1 LIINTLYSSIPF
13 EIIII
18 MNFNLLFSIFIAG
31 VSLFSCIQGK
41 AQNIFD
47 SIHSE
52 KYAFFLFT
60 THDFDLAAEEYERLI
75 FMSDTKNDSLQWML
89 SRSYRLAGKPD
100 IALRKMLSAYS
111 DTTFKKDYLSK
122 EYLKILFEKNNF
134 SLARKEIV
142 RLNSLDSN
150 DRQFFSISNE
160 FLSGNYAKATQI
172 TTAINNSTV
181 EPFKDVISNISGFK
195 HKSPALAGTLSVFI
209 PGLGQTYAGNL
220 KDGLFSFILT
230 GSATYQAYRGFHK
243 EGINSAYG
251 WIFSAMATAFYS
263 ANIYGAIKASN
274 KYNFLNHI
282 KISYQVETLLDNY
295 YN

>member
-1 LIINTLYSSIPF
+1 
-13 EIIII
+13 
-18 MNFNLLFSIFIAG
+18 MNFNLLFSILIAG
-31 VSLFSCIQGK
+31 VSLFSTIQGT

-52 KYAFFLFT
+52 KYAYFLFT
-60 THDFDLAAEEYERLI
+60 THDYDLAAEEYERLI
-75 FMSDTKNDSLQWML
+75 FMSGTKNDSLQWML

-100 IALRKMLSAYS
+100 IALRKMLATYT
-111 DTTFKKDYLSK
+111 DTTFGKDYLSK
-122 EYLKILFEKNNF
+122 EYLKILFAKNNYN
-134 SLARKEIV
+134 LARKEIS
-142 RLNSLDSN
+142 RIGNLDSN
-150 DRQFFSISNE
+150 DRQYFSITNE
-160 FLSGNYAKATQI
+160 FLAGNYSKASLL
-172 TTAINNSTV
+172 TTSINNPTI
-181 EPFKDVISNISGFK
+181 EPFKDVVHNVNGLK
-195 HKSPALAGTLSVFI
+195 RKNPALAGTLSVFI
-209 PGLGQTYAGNL
+209 PGLGQTYAGNW

>member
-1 LIINTLYSSIPF
+1 
-13 EIIII
+13 
-18 MNFNLLFSIFIAG
+18 MNFNLLFSFFIAG
-31 VSLFSCIQGK
+31 VSLFSSIQGK

-47 SIHSE
+47 SIHSG
-52 KYAFFLFT
+52 KYAYFLFT

-75 FMSDTKNDSLQWML
+75 FMSGAKSDSLQWML

-100 IALRKMLSAYS
+100 IALNKMLAAYT
-111 DTTFKKDYLSK
+111 DTTFNKDYLSK
-122 EYLKILFEKNNF
+122 EYLKILFDKNNF
-134 SLARKEIV
+134 NLARKEIV
-142 RLNSLDSN
+142 RLNSLDST

-160 FLSGNYAKATQI
+160 FLSGNYAKAAQI
-172 TTAINNSTV
+172 TTATNNPTV

-209 PGLGQTYAGNL
+209 PGLGQTYAGNW
-220 KDGLFSFILT
+220 KDGLFSFVLT